1 MSTFQFTSQFEEF
14 QFKLSTVTETDF
26 ITEAKAVA
34 ALVFPEWDT
43 DKQGDVGF
51 FALRVYIK
59 ALVQG
64 VNLAN
69 AWAQE
74 FNIFLAREESSILAH
89 ARRLGFNP
97 PSATP
102 ARVDVILDLPPPLPA
117 RTFDP
122 FELQMS
128 TRNTDGVANEIFFEN
143 EFAFAIGAGVPQVVV
158 AMIAGKSFQQNVT
171 ADGTDFQTVI
181 LENPDV
187 IDGSV
192 RVEFLTI
199 PWTEQEDLIDSLPT
213 DLHFITRLNPD
224 GTTEVSFGDGNTGA
238 RPPEGEVGTI
248 DYRVGGGDLTNVPTD
263 NLDFV
268 TSSPL
273 PEPSG
278 TNPLKA
284 SGGTDRD
291 SAEVIAKKA
300 TDNVRQRDSL
310 VTLTEVNRF
319 AENFSGVARAVSQ
332 LVENLVLVFIIPEGG
347 GGATL
352 TLKDALRQAIDEQ
365 LVMGFQS
372 QVDDVLFTVP
382 TISVEFTTK
391 EGFVSAQVEDAVVVD
406 LAALVNPL
414 STVVD
419 PQTRR
424 VSFRRDFGVNL
435 FINEIRDV
443 MNNRPEI
450 EKDFVITL
458 PIADIPVN
466 PTSITTDIGAT
477 ITATSLNERLVG
489 FLTPG

>member
-1 MSTFQFTSQFEEF
+1 MSSIQFTSQFEEF

-26 ITEAKAVA
+26 ITEARAVA

-51 FALRVYIK
+51 FALRIYIK

-74 FNIFLAREESSILAH
+74 FNIFFAREESSILAH

-97 PSATP
+97 ESATP
-102 ARVDVILDLPPPLPA
+102 ARVDVILDLPTPLLA

-143 EFAFAIGAGVPQVVV
+143 EFAFAVGAGVPQVVV
-158 AMIAGKSFQQNVT
+158 AMIAGQSFQQNVT
-171 ADGTDFQTVI
+171 ADGTDFQTVT
-181 LENPDV
+181 LENPEVLD
-187 IDGSV
+187 DFT

-199 PWTEQEDLIDSLPT
+199 PWTEVEDLIDSQPT

-238 RPPEGEVGTI
+238 RPPEGEVGII
-248 DYRVGGGDLTNVPTD
+248 DYRVGGGDLTNVPPD
-263 NLDFV
+263 DLDFV

-273 PEPSG
+273 PEPTG

-291 SAEVIAKKA
+291 SAEIIAKKA

-319 AENFSGVARAVSQ
+319 SENFAGVARAVSQ
-332 LVENLVLVFIIPEGG
+332 LVSSLVIVFIIPEDG
-347 GGATL
+347 GGATAA
-352 TLKDALRQAIDEQ
+352 LKDALRTAIDEQ
-365 LVMGFQS
+365 LVMGFSS
-372 QVDDVLFTVP
+372 QVDDVIFVAP
-382 TISVEFTTK
+382 TLEVEFTTK
-391 EGFVSAQVEDAVVVD
+391 EGFVSAQVESAVAVD
-406 LAALVNPL
+406 LVALVNPL
-414 STVVD
+414 STVTD

-424 VSFRRDFGVNL
+424 VSFRRDFGSNL
-435 FINEIRDV
+435 FINEVRDV
-443 MNNRPEI
+443 LNNRPEV
-450 EKDFVITL
+450 EKDFKIIL
-458 PIADIPVN
+458 PTADISVN
-466 PTSITTDIGAT
+466 ATSITTDIGAS
-477 ITATSLNERLVG
+477 ITATSRNERLVG